1 MKKIP
6 YSRYTEREA
15 YLTCFSFIFELCR
28 NLSKTRDV
36 LYPTSLDN
44 IDLLNNEFV
53 NKLGDN

>member
-15 YLTCFSFIFELCR
+15 YLTCFSLIFELCR

-53 NKLGDN
+53 NKLRDN